1 MTQTALSYSKNEK
14 SRFSVYKRG
23 PAAAERLMA
32 RATAEAWRGSAVWAA
47 QVEAAWVR
55 LGIARHGARPATATG
70 LALGYANGLRALSAS
85 WAKRRAHDECPMW
98 QQPERDLKKLSERR
112 LLPPLR
118 TLSPEGRG

>member
-70 LALGYANGLRALSAS
+70 LALGCAWYAKGLRALSAS
-85 WAKRRAHDECPMW
+85 WANRRAHDECPMW
-98 QQPERDLKKLSERR
+98 QQTERDLKARSGGYCRR
-112 LLPPLR
+112 SAL
-118 TLSPEGRG
+118 